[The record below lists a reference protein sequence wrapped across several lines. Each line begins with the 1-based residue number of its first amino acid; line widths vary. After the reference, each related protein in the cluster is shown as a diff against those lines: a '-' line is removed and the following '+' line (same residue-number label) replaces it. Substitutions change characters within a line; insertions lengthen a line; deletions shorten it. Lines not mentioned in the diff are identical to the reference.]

1 MMVYASRTPQNDNEG
16 SGNMRNLLVGVVLLA
31 LFPALVLKEG
41 LGQAQPDGITVT
53 ILFDNYPAKE
63 GLRTGWG
70 FAALLETPDHTV
82 LFDTG
87 NEGESFMENLSA
99 LGKDPSAIESV
110 VISHAHGDHTG
121 GLQALLETGIRPNI
135 FVLSAFAEAARSLVP
150 EGIELIEAEPGQVVA
165 PGIRSTGLLGVE
177 IPEQAL
183 FLQTS
188 SGAVVLTGCAHPG
201 VVAMAEKA
209 QALGSGPLHA
219 IVGGF
224 HLMEATDA
232 ELEGIMARFRE
243 MGVQKA
249 GPTHCSG
256 DHTMEVFR
264 EAYGADFLELGS
276 GQVLRFGSEG

>member
-1 MMVYASRTPQNDNEG
+1 
-16 SGNMRNLLVGVVLLA
+16 MRNLLVAAVFLVHLA
-31 LFPALVLKEG
+31 PFASEG
-41 LGQAQPDGITVT
+41 ALGQESTDGITVT
-53 ILFDNYPAKE
+53 IVFDNYSAAE

-70 FAALLETPDHTV
+70 FAALLETPAHTV

-87 NEGESFMENLSA
+87 NEGESFMENLVA
-99 LGKDPSAIESV
+99 LGKDPTAIESV

-121 GLQALLETGIRPNI
+121 GLQALFETGIKPKL
-135 FVLSAFAEAARSLVP
+135 FVLSPFSENARSLVP
-150 EGIELIEAEPGQVVA
+150 EGIEVVETQAGQEIA

-183 FLQTS
+183 FLETDA
-188 SGAVVLTGCAHPG
+188 GAVVLTGCAHPG
-201 VVAMAEKA
+201 VVEMAEKA

-219 IVGGF
+219 VLGGF

-232 ELEGIMARFRE
+232 ELQGILARFRE
-243 MGVQKA
+243 MGIQKA

-264 EAYGADFLELGS
+264 EAYGAEFMELGS
-276 GQVLRFGSEG
+276 GRILRFGSGS